1 MLWLVLLSQIQK
13 FHWRRNNG
21 LKLSLHAKGLSR
33 YAISHFNIFRP
44 RIHTFPIQIGH
55 LTTKELKINEL
66 YSGMIKISLVF
77 NNRKRKENAVFLSLA
92 SHMLITVWLLMMFL
106 AKWKKMLM
114 LLKMNK
120 KGKKSR
126 QREKSCHHKV
136 SIPVPSAWDKCYPLH
151 HTCKLSLGLKTSF
164 QSLDLI
170 SLKQNF
176 QNIKSM

>member
-1 MLWLVLLSQIQK
+1 MSLPQLIRCKTKNNCFIMLWLVLLSQIQK

-21 LKLSLHAKGLSR
+21 LKLSLHAKGLSQ

-44 RIHTFPIQIGH
+44 RIRTFPIQIGH

-77 NNRKRKENAVFLSLA
+77 NNRKRKENGVFLSLA

-114 LLKMNK
+114 LLKKMNK
-120 KGKKSR
+120 KGKKAD
-126 QREKSCHHKV
+126 REKKV
-136 SIPVPSAWDKCYPLH
+136 ATTRYQSQFLLLEISAIHCTTLANRP
-151 HTCKLSLGLKTSF
+151 
-164 QSLDLI
+164 
-170 SLKQNF
+170 
-176 QNIKSM
+176 

>member
-1 MLWLVLLSQIQK
+1 MQLIRCKTKNNCFIMLSLVLLSQIQK

-44 RIHTFPIQIGH
+44 HIHTFPIQIGH

-77 NNRKRKENAVFLSLA
+77 NNRKRKEMAVFLSLA
-92 SHMLITVWLLMMFL
+92 SQMLITVWLLMMFF

-120 KGKKSR
+120 KGEKAD
-126 QREKSCHHKV
+126 REKKV
-136 SIPVPSAWDKCYPLH
+136 ATTRYKSQFLLLEISATHCTTLAN
-151 HTCKLSLGLKTSF
+151 CL
-164 QSLDLI
+164 
-170 SLKQNF
+170 
-176 QNIKSM
+176 